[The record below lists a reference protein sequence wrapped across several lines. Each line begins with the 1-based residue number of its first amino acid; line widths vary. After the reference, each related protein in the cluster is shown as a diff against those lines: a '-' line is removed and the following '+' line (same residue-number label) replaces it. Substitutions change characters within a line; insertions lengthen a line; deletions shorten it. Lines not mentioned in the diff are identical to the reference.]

1 MAIYTFTTQLNTE
14 QIRQL
19 TSSPDG
25 AVAKA
30 LLRRGLLVET
40 AAKRNL
46 GGTAAA
52 PKRVDTGRLRSSI
65 STRVTIEN
73 GKPVVSVGTNVF
85 YARFVHDGTGIYGP
99 RARVIRPVRKRVMRF
114 RPKQPRPG
122 RKLGHGGYVYTR
134 RVIGMRPN
142 HFLRDALVAARG

>member
-1 MAIYTFTTQLNTE
+1 MARFSFSTQLHPE
-14 QIRQL
+14 AIAQL
-19 TSSPDG
+19 TSSPNG

-46 GGTAAA
+46 DGNANA

-65 STRVTIEN
+65 ATTLSIED

-99 RARVIRPVRKRVMRF
+99 RHRIITPVRRRVMRF
-114 RPKQPRPG
+114 KPKVLLPG
-122 RKLGHGGYVYTR
+122 RRRGRGGFVYTR

-142 HFLRDALVAARG
+142 HFLRDALQAARR